1 MIKGTEDTRYAY
13 VNGII
18 RALEARLLT
27 KGHFDRLV
35 ATDLSSYST
44 ILSDTP
50 YVGQR
55 DIESGIE
62 AQENAIRDFFGTY
75 CLTDEVKCFLD
86 WPEQMHNLKVKLKGG
101 ADNLLYTQAKDTI
114 EAWPEVVDEVAR
126 FAVDKD
132 PFVLSANLDK
142 ILCQYLYQTADF
154 VPFFRSYFETN
165 FELENIRS
173 FFRARQFEN
182 KRAILSQVYIPIGR
196 LKLKF
201 LVDNLEVA
209 QDNLGRNFFNTPYVV
224 VVEKGGVYFEENGS
238 FLRLEKLYEEYR
250 LGYLLQARRMTFG
263 VEPLFTY
270 YHFKMSEI
278 KKLRQVYW
286 GKLNEV
292 GVDDLKESIPDVW

>member
-1 MIKGTEDTRYAY
+1 
-13 VNGII
+13 
-18 RALEARLLT
+18 
-27 KGHFDRLV
+27 
-35 ATDLSSYST
+35 
-44 ILSDTP
+44 
-50 YVGQR
+50 VGQR

-62 AQENAIRDFFGTY
+62 VQENAVRNFFDTY

-101 ADNLLYTQAKDTI
+101 ADNLLYTQAMDTI

-201 LVDNLEVA
+201 LVENLEVA
-209 QDNLGRNFFNTPYVV
+209 QETLGRNFFNTPYVAI
-224 VVEKGGVYFEENGS
+224 VERGGVYFEENNS
-238 FLRLEKLYEEYR
+238 FLRLERLYEEYR

>member
-27 KGHFDRLV
+27 KSHFDRLI
-35 ATDLSSYST
+35 ATEIGSYNT
-44 ILSDTP
+44 ILSDTA
-50 YVGQR
+50 YVGQP
-55 DIESGIE
+55 DLENGIE
-62 AQENAIRDFFGTY
+62 TEEKAIRDFFNIY
-75 CLTDEVKCFLD
+75 CLTDEVRSFLD
-86 WPEQMHNLKVKLKGG
+86 WPEQVHNLKVKLKGG
-101 ADNLLYTQAKDTI
+101 GDDLLYDQDEDTI
-114 EAWPEVVDEVAR
+114 ETWPEVIEEVGR

-132 PFVLSANLDK
+132 PFMLSTNLDK
-142 ILCQYLYQTADF
+142 ILCQYLYQLADF
-154 VPFFRSYFETN
+154 VPFFRTYFEIS

-196 LKLKF
+196 LALKF
-201 LVDNLEVA
+201 LIENLEAA
-209 QDNLGRNFFNTPYVV
+209 QENLGRNFFNTPYVAIV
-224 VVEKGGVYFEENGS
+224 DKGGTYFEENNS
-238 FLRLEKLYEEYR
+238 FLRLERLSEEYR
-250 LGYLLQARRMTFG
+250 LGYLQQARRMTFG

-270 YHFKMSEI
+270 YHFKMNEI

-292 GVDDLKESIPDVW
+292 GADDLKESIPDVW

>member
-1 MIKGTEDTRYAY
+1 MIRGTEDTRYAY

-18 RALEARLLT
+18 RALEARFLT

-35 ATDLSSYST
+35 ATDLSSYNT

-62 AQENAIRDFFGTY
+62 VQENAVRNFFDTY

-101 ADNLLYTQAKDTI
+101 ADNLLYTQAMDTI

-201 LVDNLEVA
+201 LVENLEVA
-209 QDNLGRNFFNTPYVV
+209 QETLGRNFFNTPYVV
-224 VVEKGGVYFEENGS
+224 IVERGGVYFEENNS
-238 FLRLEKLYEEYR
+238 FLRLERLYEEYR